1 MKNILTLFI
10 GAVMLQSCIIIRTD
24 RDGVYRNYDNSEKVQ
39 DFAGKPMESRD
50 FEVKKFSEI
59 KANSAMK
66 VYIKKAPQQKV
77 VVSSNAINYIVV
89 SSEKISPFLM
99 LSNASFITGKP
110 TGMYAKTYQPIRTQ
124 PVNQDCVK

>member
-66 VYIKKAPQQKV
+66 VYIKKHLNK
-77 VVSSNAINYIVV
+77 
-89 SSEKISPFLM
+89 KLW
-99 LSNASFITGKP
+99 
-110 TGMYAKTYQPIRTQ
+110 
-124 PVNQDCVK
+124 